1 MVRVLAASLALL
13 TAVVVAAGN
22 ATRGV
27 CYDTYD
33 IDHIDQ
39 HFATIKE
46 RFTAVR
52 TFQSI
57 AKGVNVIDAAAK
69 AGLQIAAGVWI
80 RANYTAD
87 LQAAID
93 GARRHPD
100 AVHAIFM
107 GNEDLF
113 HNAMSVETVVAKVHE
128 AKDRLRQA
136 GLAHIKVGSV
146 QMDGDWLR
154 APALVAACDVV
165 GVNIYAFFGGASI
178 SWTNPV
184 MDLDARWKNLVRL
197 YGPDKLTITETGWPH
212 DGGNNGPHISNRENA
227 IAYYQSFV
235 QWTQRGNGG
244 ALPYYFMFHDNPS
257 KGGFEANFGLA
268 GVDGRWKFDLAA
280 PFTGPRTFSIVSSH
294 GQSVGA
300 LHGGLRAHQAASPP
314 SADDLWQLRGDVLVN
329 QGGQQPC
336 LDVSRN
342 GNNNNQLTVA
352 LYPCTANNANQRWR
366 QEASRLVHATYGVCL
381 DVDPTQGN
389 KVQVFACVNDAP
401 NQRFS
406 FV

>member
-1 MVRVLAASLALL
+1 MVRILAASLAHL
-13 TAVVVAAGN
+13 TAVVFAAGN

-27 CYDTYD
+27 CYDTYG

-80 RANYTAD
+80 RGNYTAD

-113 HNAMSVETVVAKVHE
+113 QNAMSVETVVAKVHE

-184 MDLDARWKNLVRL
+184 MDLDARWQNLVRL

-212 DGGNNGPHISNRENA
+212 AGGNNGAHISSRENA
-227 IAYYQSFV
+227 VAYYQSFV
-235 QWTQRGNGG
+235 QWTERGNGG
-244 ALPYYFMFHDNPS
+244 GLPYYFMFHDNPS

-268 GVDGRWKFDLAA
+268 GVDGRWKFDLGA
-280 PFTGPRTFSIVSSH
+280 PFTGPRTFSIVSSQ
-294 GQSVGA
+294 GLSVGA
-300 LHGGLRAHQAASPP
+300 LHGGLRAHHAASPI
-314 SADDLWQLRGDVLVN
+314 SADDLWQLGGDALVN

-336 LDVSRN
+336 LDVSRHD
-342 GNNNNQLTVA
+342 NNQLTIA
-352 LYPCTANNANQRWR
+352 LHPCSANNTNQMWR
-366 QEASRLVHATYGVCL
+366 QEPSRLVHATYSVCL

-389 KVQVFACVNDAP
+389 KVQVFACVDDAP